1 MNENFLVEILVIK
14 TKVWFVT
21 MGLDDPKARMNQALQ
36 KFESLRTQKDS
47 NSINIA
53 T

>member
-21 MGLDDPKARMNQALQ
+21 MGLDSKARMNQALQ